1 MFTSKKILS
10 VALVLVSILT
20 IGVIGYM
27 AIERWSFLDA
37 LFMTVITVATVGYGE
52 VHPLSSTGRVFTIFL
67 IIGTSG
73 GLLYVI
79 STMTAFVVEGH
90 LKDILRRK
98 KMQNA
103 IDQLNGHYIICG
115 AGVTGWFVIEEMI
128 KTKQAFVVVE
138 KEESRVKELKRRG
151 IRYVEGDSTL
161 DEVLTKGGV
170 NRAKG
175 LVTALGS
182 DRDNL
187 FVVLT
192 ARELNPNLR
201 IVAEGIEKETE
212 PKLRKAGANVV
223 VLPNAIGGMRMAS
236 EMIRPAVVS
245 FLDLMLREKNQTL
258 RVENVTICS
267 GSSLAGKTVKELRT
281 GEKYDILLLAL
292 GRMGSEDFQFN
303 PPQETVLRE
312 NNILVVM
319 GNIEKVNE
327 FRKLYECN

>member
-1 MFTSKKILS
+1 
-10 VALVLVSILT
+10 
-20 IGVIGYM
+20 
-27 AIERWSFLDA
+27 
-37 LFMTVITVATVGYGE
+37 
-52 VHPLSSTGRVFTIFL
+52 
-67 IIGTSG
+67 
-73 GLLYVI
+73 
-79 STMTAFVVEGH
+79 
-90 LKDILRRK
+90 
-98 KMQNA
+98 MQNA

-115 AGVTGWFVIEEMI
+115 AGVTGWFVIEEMM

-138 KEESRVKELKRRG
+138 KEESKIEELKRRG
-151 IRYVEGDSTL
+151 IRYVEGDPTL
-161 DEVLTKGGV
+161 DEVLIKGGV

-201 IVAEGIEKETE
+201 IVAEGIEKGTE

-245 FLDLMLREKNQTL
+245 FLDLMLREKDRTL

-267 GSSLAGKTVKELRT
+267 GSSLKGKAIKELRA
-281 GEKYDILLLAL
+281 GEEYDILLLAL
-292 GRMGSEDFQFN
+292 GRTGSEDFQFN
-303 PPQETVLRE
+303 PSQETVLSE
-312 NNILVVM
+312 NHILVVM
-319 GNIEKVNE
+319 GNIAKVSE
-327 FRKLYECN
+327 FRKLCEPEIL